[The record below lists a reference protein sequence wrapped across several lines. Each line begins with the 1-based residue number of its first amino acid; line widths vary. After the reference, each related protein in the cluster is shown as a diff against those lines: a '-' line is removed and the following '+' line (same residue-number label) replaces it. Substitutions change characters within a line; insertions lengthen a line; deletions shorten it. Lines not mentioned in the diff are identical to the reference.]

1 MVPEPQVSWSGAEA
15 IASMVSSAG
24 GNAHSACRGAEEKGT
39 RPAETRPDRQKQIP
53 LHETRPR
60 ETAQALPEADPK
72 FNALQDTLTMTS
84 TGRGDPSQPP
94 SRPAAKRNEKRP
106 PSAEPLRFGR
116 AFSCSRAYTGRTPS
130 RASADREDG
139 QDAMTSPCWEI
150 SCSAQ
155 SQIPARITFTAERLG
170 IRRLLVKFTTAS
182 ARQMDT
188 S

>member
-150 SCSAQ
+150 SWSAH
-155 SQIPARITFTAERLG
+155 S
-170 IRRLLVKFTTAS
+170 
-182 ARQMDT
+182 
-188 S
+188 